1 MKKFKHTNADL
12 ELARIQTEKDRARG
26 QEEGEDGTR
35 SDNAGSEGRRFGR
48 RTDRDDPTVR
58 HNDAGAGRTRR
69 YNGGSGSS
77 GSSRNRRGRRRTA
90 GSNNSRY

>member
-12 ELARIQTEKDRARG
+12 ELARIQTEKARAGG
-26 QEEGEDGTR
+26 QEEESGTG

-48 RTDRDDPTVR
+48 RTGRDDPTVR
-58 HNDAGAGRTRR
+58 HNDAGAGRARR

-77 GSSRNRRGRRRTA
+77 NRNRRGRRRTA
-90 GSNNSRY
+90 GSNSSRY